1 MAINGNIFSISD
13 VNIET
18 VSELHQQLGGLL
30 GVGRREDGMFHQA
43 DFFNASS
50 INPFAKY
57 KSQNNDAW
65 IFPWGSGDLVR
76 RQAHWGLNGLD
87 ICTKSS
93 LFNATGIERATVNPP
108 YRLRDFDNYFH
119 AVPKN
124 VIHQAVGNKM
134 LVSKVYEDSD
144 STIPFYIFQ
153 KSGWI
158 EQRKVGDNKTGIDY
172 NNKIGLSAEQLD
184 LSIGSEDLAWG
195 YYRGLYED
203 IPFYLGIVLYKENGS
218 VATDNYGNQS
228 IYTCSSPLKVQT
240 DKHDTNMYIMQPD
253 LLALPTGKYVA
264 VAAAINQG
272 YDYYLPLQNAVN
284 YPNKFEIE
292 IAGPKD
298 FRAENISM
306 NGEASTI
313 YQITTRQ
320 NYVDI
325 EVAVRNNSD
334 KNLIYQSDK
343 YKRWNLKTTIRGTI
357 QRTDGSL
364 TINTTRKSI
373 PLTGFDIYAGSSYF
387 MYFRVE
393 KIWQNNESD
402 AYDADYIRN
411 GSVNLEF
418 TLQFDDDAA
427 TNSAEMTRLREV
439 VFQSY

>member
-1 MAINGNIFSISD
+1 MAVNNNIFTMAD
-13 VNIET
+13 VNTET
-18 VSELHQQLGGLL
+18 VSELHSQLGGLL

-65 IFPWGSGDLVR
+65 IFPWGTGDLVR
-76 RQAHWGLNGLD
+76 RQAHWGLDGLD

-119 AVPKN
+119 TAPKN
-124 VIHQAVGNKM
+124 VIHQAVGSKM

-172 NNKIGLSAEQLD
+172 NNKIGLSEEQLN
-184 LSIGSEDLAWG
+184 LCIGSEDLAWG

-203 IPFYLGIVLYKENGS
+203 MAFYLGIVLYKPDGS
-218 VATDNYGNQS
+218 AATSDNV
-228 IYTCSSPLKVQT
+228 YTCSTPLRVQT
-240 DKHDTNMYIMQPD
+240 DRHDTNMYIMQPD
-253 LLALPTGKYVA
+253 LLSLPTGTYTA
-264 VAAAINQG
+264 VAAAINKES
-272 YDYYLPLQNAVN
+272 DYYLPLQNAVN

-306 NGEASTI
+306 NGEASTT

-320 NYVDI
+320 HYVDI
-325 EVAVRNNSD
+325 EMVVRNNSD
-334 KNLIYQSDK
+334 KNLIYRSDK

-364 TINTTRKSI
+364 TINTTRKCI
-373 PLTGFDIYAGSSYF
+373 PLTGFDIYAGSSYILA
-387 MYFRVE
+387 FRVE

-402 AYDADYIRN
+402 AYDADYIKS
-411 GSVNLEF
+411 GSVTLEF
-418 TLQFDDDAA
+418 SLEFDDDKASAA
-427 TNSAEMTRLREV
+427 SEISRPREV
-439 VFQSY
+439 IFQSY

>member
-1 MAINGNIFSISD
+1 MAVNNNIFTMAD
-13 VNIET
+13 VNTET
-18 VSELHQQLGGLL
+18 VSELHSQLGGLL
-30 GVGRREDGMFHQA
+30 GIGRREDGMYHQA
-43 DFFNASS
+43 DFFNATT

-119 AVPKN
+119 TAPKN

-134 LVSKVYEDSD
+134 LVSKVYEDTD

-153 KSGWI
+153 KSGFI

-203 IPFYLGIVLYKENGS
+203 IPFYLGIVLYKPDGS
-218 VATDNYGNQS
+218 YATSDNV
-228 IYTCSSPLKVQT
+228 YTCPTPLRVQT
-240 DKHDTNMYIMQPD
+240 DRHDTNMYIMQPD

-272 YDYYLPLQNAVN
+272 YDYYLPLQNAAN
-284 YPNKFEIE
+284 YPNRFEIE

-298 FRAENISM
+298 FRAESASM
-306 NGEASTI
+306 NGNDNTVYSV
-313 YQITTRQ
+313 TTRKD
-320 NYVDI
+320 YIDV
-325 EVAVRNNSD
+325 EVLVRNNSD

-427 TNSAEMTRLREV
+427 SQSAEMTRPRQV
-439 VFQSY
+439 VFGTY

>member
-1 MAINGNIFSISD
+1 
-13 VNIET
+13 
-18 VSELHQQLGGLL
+18 
-30 GVGRREDGMFHQA
+30 
-43 DFFNASS
+43 
-50 INPFAKY
+50 
-57 KSQNNDAW
+57 
-65 IFPWGSGDLVR
+65 
-76 RQAHWGLNGLD
+76 
-87 ICTKSS
+87 
-93 LFNATGIERATVNPP
+93 
-108 YRLRDFDNYFH
+108 
-119 AVPKN
+119 
-124 VIHQAVGNKM
+124 
-134 LVSKVYEDSD
+134 
-144 STIPFYIFQ
+144 
-153 KSGWI
+153 
-158 EQRKVGDNKTGIDY
+158 
-172 NNKIGLSAEQLD
+172 
-184 LSIGSEDLAWG
+184 
-195 YYRGLYED
+195 
-203 IPFYLGIVLYKENGS
+203 
-218 VATDNYGNQS
+218 
-228 IYTCSSPLKVQT
+228 
-240 DKHDTNMYIMQPD
+240 MYIMQPD

-306 NGEASTI
+306 NGEVSTI

-334 KNLIYQSDK
+334 KNLIYRSDK

-402 AYDADYIRN
+402 AYDADYIKS
-411 GSVNLEF
+411 GSVTLEF
-418 TLQFDDDAA
+418 SLEFDDDKASAA
-427 TNSAEMTRLREV
+427 SEISRPREV
-439 VFQSY
+439 IFQSY